1 MDIKVG
7 IIGNETT
14 FHYVN
19 VVPIEIKPQAEFM
32 TLSGY
37 VKTQEIAV
45 TYHSYSIIW
54 LALTKS
60 EKDSLLSILRSS
72 SPLNLQFE
80 DEDYSNHNVKF
91 RWPITKGLSL
101 NYPGYYEVTAG
112 CVEVGVA

>member
-7 IIGNETT
+7 IIGSETT

-19 VVPIEIKPQAEFM
+19 AVPVEMKPQAEFM

-37 VKTQEIAV
+37 IKTQENPM
-45 TYHSYSIIW
+45 TYHSYSITW

-60 EKDSLLSILRSS
+60 EKNALLAILRSS
-72 SPLNLQFE
+72 TSLNLQFE

-101 NYPGYYEVTAG
+101 NYPGYYEVTAS

>member
-7 IIGNETT
+7 IMGSETT

-19 VVPIEIKPQAEFM
+19 VVPVEIRPQAEFM

-37 VKTQEIAV
+37 IKTQENPM

-54 LALTKS
+54 LALTKA

-72 SPLNLQFE
+72 SPLNLQFGDEAFE
-80 DEDYSNHNVKF
+80 DHNVKF

-101 NYPGYYEVTAG
+101 NYPGYYEVTAS